1 MRLIKEV
8 LETKNEM
15 RELVAKNILPKGLNE
30 RENYKPY
37 IDELE

>member
-15 RELVAKNILPKGLNE
+15 RELVAKNILLIMKN
-30 RENYKPY
+30 
-37 IDELE
+37 IA